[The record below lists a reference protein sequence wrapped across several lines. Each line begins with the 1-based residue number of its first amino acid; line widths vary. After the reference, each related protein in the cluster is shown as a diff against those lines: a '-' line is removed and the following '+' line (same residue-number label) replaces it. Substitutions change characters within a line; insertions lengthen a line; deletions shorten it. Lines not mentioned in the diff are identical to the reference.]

1 MQFRSLLVHGGTA
14 IPLWLRLVINATK
27 RGVTGISGD
36 LDVVTPLA
44 SCPWSG
50 DERTSELSRAKTG
63 QREVMG
69 LVQTDTDVGVDGL
82 SDGHSCTH
90 MASRQIVRT
99 YWQRQTDESERGN
112 PWRGTQRWS
121 IR

>member
-1 MQFRSLLVHGGTA
+1 M
-14 IPLWLRLVINATK
+14 PLWLRLVVKAAK
-27 RGVTGISGD
+27 RGGTGLSGD

-69 LVQTDTDVGVDGL
+69 LVQTGHGCRGGRVIGRPPMHSDDVPADSADLPAAPHG
-82 SDGHSCTH
+82 
-90 MASRQIVRT
+90 
-99 YWQRQTDESERGN
+99 
-112 PWRGTQRWS
+112 
-121 IR
+121 

>member
-1 MQFRSLLVHGGTA
+1 M
-14 IPLWLRLVINATK
+14 PLWLRLVVKAAK
-27 RGVTGISGD
+27 RGGTGLSGD

-69 LVQTDTDVGVDGL
+69 LVQNRTRMSGWAGYQTSTHAL
-82 SDGHSCTH
+82 TGHPG
-90 MASRQIVRT
+90 R
-99 YWQRQTDESERGN
+99 
-112 PWRGTQRWS
+112 
-121 IR
+121 